1 MDPILMAF
9 VTCLVARGYT
19 VSKRYDQT
27 VVSRGAHGSTPA
39 CEVVIEPWAGGGSRV
54 TVRINCVDDNAF
66 GRGGSALPRLGERLN
81 RHAHNLLTSRS
92 VHRPHVA
99 NELYHIVAD
108 MQAAL
113 STGAAAH

>member
-1 MDPILMAF
+1 MDPILTAF

-19 VSKRYDQT
+19 VGKLYDQT

-54 TVRINCVDDNAF
+54 TVRINCVNDNAF
-66 GRGGSALPRLGERLN
+66 GRGGSSLPRLGDRLN
-81 RHAHNLLTSRS
+81 RHAHNLLHSRL
-92 VHRPHVA
+92 VYRPHVA
-99 NELYHIVAD
+99 DELHRIVAD